1 MTMNQ
6 TVLITGGTKRIG
18 LAITQC
24 LHKNGYNVI
33 VTFNKSQA
41 DAKKNLHRSK

>member
-33 VTFNKSQA
+33 VSFNKFTFPE
-41 DAKKNLHRSK
+41 LYELRS